1 MSILVCTL
9 MTGAVFEYG
18 KYSAKINEAYCKKH
32 GYDWYVETE
41 LINKKYHPYWNKL
54 LLIESN
60 LVFSACRWD
69 YVMFIDADACFT
81 NFDITL
87 DKFIDPVRPVTVA
100 YQNKDLYKG
109 PLGMNSGVMLFKNC
123 KESTDYLVEAFDLF
137 EACKKDPC
145 PEQLALG
152 RLADGKYK
160 DIVKRVSCKDF
171 NAYRGPF
178 AERQNLPHCMWEP
191 GDFIMHC
198 LRCSAEYRINAFKKV
213 IENERLGS

>member
-1 MSILVCTL
+1 MQILVCTL
-9 MTGAVFEYG
+9 MTGSVFDYG

-32 GYDWYVETE
+32 GYDWCVETE
-41 LINKKYHPYWNKL
+41 LIDKTKHPYWNKL
-54 LLIESN
+54 LLIMDN
-60 LVFSACRWD
+60 LYCGYD

-81 NFDITL
+81 DHSVTL
-87 DKFIDPVRPVTVA
+87 DKFMDPERPVTVA
-100 YQNKDLYKG
+100 YQNKALYKG

-123 KESTDYLVEAFDLF
+123 NDSISYLEAAYSLF
-137 EACKKDPC
+137 EECKNDPC

-160 DIVKRVSCKDF
+160 DIVNRVSCKDF

-178 AERQNLPHCMWEP
+178 AERQNLPHCMWSK

-198 LRCSAEYRINAFKKV
+198 LRCSSDYRINAFKEV
-213 IENERLGS
+213 IESERLGS